1 MGFSI
6 AHMGFT
12 SRKSRKK
19 GRVTRG
25 LLCVSPVLAACV
37 TYESG
42 MVAIMDFPHED
53 KPVWVLGRQYNL
65 RRERHEAQCD
75 VRSRLWM
82 TYRKGFSHIG
92 KCYDI
97 VEVLITLSFA
107 HEDKPLWVLG
117 RQYNLRRERHEAQCD
132 VRSRLWMTCRKG
144 FLAYW

>member
-97 VEVLITLSFA
+97 VEVSSNYV
-107 HEDKPLWVLG
+107 VLRARG
-117 RQYNLRRERHEAQCD
+117 QAFVGAGATVQPTTGETRGA
-132 VRSRLWMTCRKG
+132 V
-144 FLAYW
+144 